1 MFSFIKY
8 ISVALIYNNEFKK
21 KYDLKIFIF
30 NEYIILK
37 LKKIIFNFYLMI
49 INIFIHKKK
58 RIHGFSPSGKNFI
71 NENSEYKKY
80 FHLFHNEKEYFRFNP
95 DLILPLQVKIRSTIL
110 SVGYIYDFQHIDLP
124 KLFDSREKKNRES
137 QFKNILELNKYV
149 IVNSDFVKKGLIK
162 NYKIKN
168 KRIIQLPFLP
178 YDFDK
183 FFFTNKNVKEKY
195 QINNDYFIICNSFW
209 KHKNHEVVFEAFKK
223 FLKINQNYQLICTGS
238 ITDTRFPKYFDR
250 LIKKFKNIIKN
261 DKIKI
266 LGVIPRSD
274 QLSLIKSSVAVI
286 QPTLYEGG
294 PGGFAAYEA
303 LSCGKDLLLSKIKV
317 NKEIVS
323 KNVYFFS
330 PKSSKKLCNLLLK
343 ISKMKKNN
351 FTKKKIEEISLNN
364 QKKLGDY
371 LLKVMGKILK

>member
-1 MFSFIKY
+1 MT
-8 ISVALIYNNEFKK
+8 AE
-21 KYDLKIFIF
+21 
-30 NEYIILK
+30 
-37 LKKIIFNFYLMI
+37 
-49 INIFIHKKK
+49 
-58 RIHGFSPSGKNFI
+58 R
-71 NENSEYKKY
+71 
-80 FHLFHNEKEYFRFNP
+80 
-95 DLILPLQVKIRSTIL
+95 
-110 SVGYIYDFQHIDLP
+110 
-124 KLFDSREKKNRES
+124 KKNRES

-178 YDFDK
+178 YNFDK

-343 ISKMKKNN
+343 TSKMKKNN

-371 LLKVMGKILK
+371 LLKVMDKILK